1 MPNDEWMKPA
11 EPEAQCTRRV
21 ILPARVPTTL
31 TYTQT
36 MVGNARLRGKGCCFD
51 SRGGSRL
58 VRLMRQI
65 EFIGSALDQQGLR
78 SSIKKGIGMLWDWL
92 NARRIV
98 CGNGRSCSS
107 QRFYAENQTI
117 DLEVRVKHP
126 FLSRTRYVYNYQ
138 AHSSTFHFYSNNEDF
153 AFTFL
158 LRG

>member
-1 MPNDEWMKPA
+1 MKPA

-98 CGNGRSCSS
+98 CGNGAEVLLKSAILRRKSDYWFRSDSKTS
-107 QRFYAENQTI
+107 LLISHALHVQ
-117 DLEVRVKHP
+117 
-126 FLSRTRYVYNYQ
+126 LSTQSLTYDSYL
-138 AHSSTFHFYSNNEDF
+138 NNEDF
-153 AFTFL
+153 DFISIL
-158 LRG
+158 CE